1 MIIQIGILFA
11 FLALGELVVWATGV
25 PVPSSVLGMI
35 LLASALKAGVV
46 KLRHVERVAGF
57 LTHNLAFFFVPAGV
71 GLMNCLGLLR
81 EQWLPIAGASV
92 ASTVVIIAVTGH
104 VHQRVRIMMSR
115 RSRRQIIEAGDMA
128 ETE

>member
-11 FLALGELVVWATGV
+11 FLALGELIVWATGV

-35 LLASALKAGVV
+35 LLAAALKAGVV

-81 EQWLPIAGASV
+81 EQWLPITGASV
-92 ASTVVIIAVTGH
+92 ASTVVIIAVTGR
-104 VHQRVRIMMSR
+104 VHQWVRTFLSR
-115 RSRRQIIEAGDMA
+115 RSRRRLVSA